1 MSFIHT
7 FSQTLLYHEASLYRY
22 TTAQKED
29 KNKQRRKDVR
39 VDTLSSSFVKLRG
52 SGCFKRK

>member
-39 VDTLSSSFVKLRG
+39 VTRSARAL
-52 SGCFKRK
+52 